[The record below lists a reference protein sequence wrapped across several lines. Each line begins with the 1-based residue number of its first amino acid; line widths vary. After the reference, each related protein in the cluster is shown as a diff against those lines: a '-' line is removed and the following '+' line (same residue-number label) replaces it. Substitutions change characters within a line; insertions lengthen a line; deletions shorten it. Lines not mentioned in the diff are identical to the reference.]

1 LPKQYTPSGLEF
13 QDGSTLK
20 ADVIVFT
27 TGFENNM
34 KNQVQEIFGVEI
46 ADQMGD
52 FWGLDS
58 EGELMGAY
66 KPCGRK

>member
-1 LPKQYTPSGLEF
+1 LPRQYTSSGLEF
-13 QDGSTLK
+13 EDGSHLK

-27 TGFENNM
+27 TGFESNM
-34 KNQVQEIFGVEI
+34 KNQVKELFGVEV

-52 FWGLDS
+52 CWGLDS
-58 EGELMGAY
+58 EGEIRGAY